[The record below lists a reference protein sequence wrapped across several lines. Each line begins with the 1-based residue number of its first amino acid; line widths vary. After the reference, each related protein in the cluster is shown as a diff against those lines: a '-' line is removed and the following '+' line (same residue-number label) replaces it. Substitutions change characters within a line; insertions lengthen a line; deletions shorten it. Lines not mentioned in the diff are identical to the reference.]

1 MGTRLAPSF
10 ANLYMYHFV
19 DLYVYPYHLQPK
31 VWYRYIDDIFM
42 IWEHGK
48 SELDSFIKHRNDCN
62 KNITFS
68 SEISENQLNFLDV
81 TVKSINNR
89 IVTDLYTKPTDRNT
103 YLPYDSA
110 HPKHCM
116 KGLPYG
122 QFLRIRRICSRDS
135 DFEHHAAKKAAQL
148 VLRGYPKS
156 LLLDGMLKAYNK
168 KRSDLLIKN
177 AKNENPRETENI
189 FLTTTY
195 NRNFPGLRDQVEST
209 WELLGRSIT
218 TRSLKEKT
226 LKLGYHRPKSLKDLL
241 VMAKLPTEQTENN
254 VRQHSRNIRCN
265 KKNCR
270 YCLRLNTDG
279 CITSLATGKHHST
292 RKKADCASNNL
303 VYCISCKRCGKQY
316 VGQTKNTLKKRF
328 QSHFYLIKHNKNKH
342 EVPRHF
348 NTNSHQGIDDVE
360 IHVLTLINND
370 ANKEETKGIR
380 LRSEFDWIHRLRT
393 QIPLGLN
400 TIDSDY
406 K

>member
-10 ANLYMYHFV
+10 ANLYMYHFE

-48 SELDSFIKHRNDCN
+48 TELDSFIAHLNNGN

-81 TVKSINNR
+81 TVKTINNR

-135 DFEHHAAKKAAQL
+135 DYVEHAAKKAAQL
-148 VLRGYPKS
+148 ILRGYPKS
-156 LLLDGMLKAYNK
+156 LLLDEMLRAYNK
-168 KRSDLLIKN
+168 ERKELLTK
-177 AKNENPRETENI
+177 ADETNKEKTPDTL

-195 NRNFPGLRDQVEST
+195 NRSFSGLRDQVEST
-209 WELLGRSIT
+209 WDLLGRSIT
-218 TRSLKEKT
+218 TRPIKEKT
-226 LKLGYHRPKSLKDLL
+226 LTVGYRRPKSLRDLL
-241 VMAKLPTEQTENN
+241 VRAKLPTENGEKPCNPTSQP
-254 VRQHSRNIRCN
+254 VRCTR
-265 KKNCR
+265 KNCR
-270 YCLRLNTDG
+270 YCLRLNTSG
-279 CITSLATGKHHST
+279 VITSHATGRNHST

-316 VGQTKNTLKKRF
+316 VGQTKNTLNKRF
-328 QSHFYLIKHNKNKH
+328 QSHFYLIRHMKNEH

-348 NTNSHQGIDDVE
+348 NTNGHRGIDDLE

-370 ANKEETKGIR
+370 VNKEQTKGIR
-380 LRSEFDWIHRLRT
+380 LRLEFDWIHRQRS

-406 K
+406 V